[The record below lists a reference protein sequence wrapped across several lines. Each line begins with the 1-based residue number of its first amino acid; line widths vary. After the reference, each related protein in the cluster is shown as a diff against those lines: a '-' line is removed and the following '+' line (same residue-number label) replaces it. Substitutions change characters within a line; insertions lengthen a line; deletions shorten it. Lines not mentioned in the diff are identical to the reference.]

1 MTVRIGILADYK
13 ENFPPHATIEPALQH
28 AARTLDARVEA
39 RWLSSDSLLDDTGRA
54 ALEECHGLWAGPGS
68 PYRSLDGMLA
78 GIRFARERGVPF
90 LGTCG
95 GCQHAVLE
103 FARNVLGFVDAAS
116 AEYDPYASELFV
128 SALVC
133 SPAGKRMRVIL
144 RPGTLA
150 HDLYGAGETTEEY
163 YCNFGLNPAHESTVE
178 RGGLRISGRDQD
190 GEARILELPSHP
202 FFIATLFVPQTSST
216 PERSHPVIRGLLQ
229 AALAVSGTRSGLP
242 LSSSSRLRC
251 SD

>member
-13 ENFPPHATIEPALQH
+13 ENFPPHSTIEPSLTH
-28 AARTLDARVEA
+28 AAHSLDTRVEA
-39 RWLSSDSLLDDTGRA
+39 RWLESDSLLNHAGRA
-54 ALEECHGLWAGPGS
+54 ALDECHGLWAGPGS
-68 PYRSLDGMLA
+68 PYRSIDGMLF
-78 GIRFARERGVPF
+78 GIRFARDRRIPF

-103 FARNVLGFVDAAS
+103 FARNVLGFADATS

-133 SPAGKRMRVIL
+133 SPAGKRMRVDL

-150 HDLYGAGETTEEY
+150 HDLYGVHETTEEY
-163 YCNFGLNPAHESTVE
+163 YCNFGLNPAHEATVE

-190 GEARILELPSHP
+190 GEARVLELPSHP
-202 FFIATLFVPQTSST
+202 FYVATLFVPQTSST
-216 PERSHPVIRGLLQ
+216 PERPHPIIRGLLR
-229 AALAVSGTRSGLP
+229 AALAVSGTKSDLQ
-242 LSSSSRLRC
+242 LSSS
-251 SD
+251 

>member
-13 ENFPPHATIEPALQH
+13 ENFPPHFTIGPSLQH
-28 AARTLDARVEA
+28 AAKGLDTRVEG
-39 RWLSSDSLLDDTGRA
+39 RWIASDSLLDNAGRA
-54 ALEECHGLWAGPGS
+54 ALDECHGLWAGPGS
-68 PYRSLDGMLA
+68 PYRSLEGMLS
-78 GIRFARERGVPF
+78 GIRFARERRIPF

-95 GCQHAVLE
+95 GCQHTVLE
-103 FARNVLGFVDAAS
+103 FARNVLGFADATS
-116 AEYDPYASELFV
+116 AEYDPYASQLFV

-133 SPAGKRMRVIL
+133 SAAGQRMRVEL
-144 RPGTLA
+144 RAGTLA
-150 HDLYGAGETTEEY
+150 RTLYGADRTTEEY

-216 PERSHPVIRGLLQ
+216 PEHPHPIIRGLLQ
-229 AALAVSGTRSGLP
+229 AALEATGKRSDLQ
-242 LSSSSRLRC
+242 LSSS
-251 SD
+251 